1 MLRSIANFGFGTLAS
16 NAKTMFDADPKAKA
30 DLTAGTLYAIAGD
43 SAWIYYGQVTP
54 DKAVGF
60 FRRRDRNLAGPEA
73 VLSSDVMTTV
83 VVAYPSIRR
92 ALRSGRWKKLGRF
105 PLHKELQTTRYSVQW
120 PAATLNVTV
129 WAGGKPS
136 HDTRV
141 EDPAIQN
148 MEIMA
153 VLDAEHHIPLRLT
166 ADFGEEATEW
176 HIGGPIWRERKVK
189 EETAR
194 RFPDQ
199 PWHRLPQDW
208 VPTDGDQG

>member
-1 MLRSIANFGFGTLAS
+1 
-16 NAKTMFDADPKAKA
+16 MFDADPKARA
-30 DLTAGTLYAIAGD
+30 DLRAGTLYAIAGE
-43 SAWIYYGQVTP
+43 SAWIYYGQVTL
-54 DKAVGF
+54 DKAIGF
-60 FRRRDRNLAGPEA
+60 FRRREHNLAGPEG
-73 VLSSDVMTTV
+73 VLSSNVMTTV
-83 VVAYPSIRR
+83 VVAYPSIGQ

-105 PLHKELQTTRYSVQW
+105 PLHKELQKIRYSVQW
-120 PAATLNVTV
+120 PAGTLNVTV

-153 VLDAEHHIPLRLT
+153 VWDAEYHIPPRLT
-166 ADFGEEATEW
+166 ADFGEEEAEW

-208 VPTDGDQG
+208 VQTGGDQG

>member
-1 MLRSIANFGFGTLAS
+1 M
-16 NAKTMFDADPKAKA
+16 
-30 DLTAGTLYAIAGD
+30 
-43 SAWIYYGQVTP
+43 
-54 DKAVGF
+54 
-60 FRRRDRNLAGPEA
+60 
-73 VLSSDVMTTV
+73 LSSDVMTTV

-105 PLHKELQTTRYSVQW
+105 PLHKELQNTRYSVQW
-120 PAATLNVTV
+120 PAGTLNVTV

-136 HDTRV
+136 HETRV

-148 MEIMA
+148 MEIIA
-153 VLDAEHHIPLRLT
+153 AWDAEHHIPPRLT
-166 ADFGEEATEW
+166 ADFGEEAAAW

-199 PWHRLPQDW
+199 PWHRLPRIGCRLRA
-208 VPTDGDQG
+208 TRDQRAPCRWSEFRMAGICPFGPPAMSALRSLSGH